1 MRDGVSE
8 LDDDKAAVTEA
19 RLASVFDTAADGMVV
34 INDRAQVLAFN
45 KACERLFGYEAS
57 DLLGRNVSR
66 IMPEE
71 YARSHDHYVNNYLE
85 TGHRK
90 IIGIGREVQARHKDG
105 TVFPIELS
113 VGEAWTPVGRQF
125 IGILRDLRSRKQMED
140 RLAKTQAQLV
150 HMTRISA
157 LDEMGA
163 AIAHELNQPL
173 TAVLLY
179 LQSVSRKTRA
189 DKSLDPFILEVID
202 KAVRE
207 AERAGEIIQRMRQL
221 VEKKT
226 PTRQSI
232 DVAELVINCLEMAE
246 LGSGEGKSILQAE
259 IAPGLPPLLADP
271 VQIRQ
276 ILINL
281 LRNAREAVAG
291 QEEREVVLSVR
302 VGGDGLEFRVTDNG
316 PGVPEELV
324 DNLFRAF
331 TGSKHRGVGL
341 GLAISRSIAQNHG
354 GDLRLERVEGGHG
367 ASFLLT
373 LPVDPADDDPVE
385 ESAPKSHAHADIR
398 AKDAEE

>member
-1 MRDGVSE
+1 MGAGTVGDDV
-8 LDDDKAAVTEA
+8 LDHDDDNAAVTEA
-19 RLASVFDTAADGMVV
+19 RLASVFDTAADGIVV

-45 KACERLFGYEAS
+45 KACERLFGYEAA
-57 DLLGRNVSR
+57 DLLGRNVNR
-66 IMPEE
+66 IMPAE
-71 YARSHDHYVNNYLE
+71 YANAHDHYVNNYLT
-85 TGHRK
+85 TGHKK

-113 VGEAWTPVGRQF
+113 VGEAWTPAGRQF
-125 IGILRDLRSRKQMED
+125 IGILRDLRSRRQMED
-140 RLAKTQAQLV
+140 RLAKTQAQLL

-189 DKSLDPFILEVID
+189 DKSLDPFIIEVID

-226 PTRQSI
+226 PNRQSI
-232 DVAELVINCLEMAE
+232 EVRDFVTSCLEMAE
-246 LGSGEGKSILQAE
+246 LGSGNGRSIMKAE
-259 IAPGLPPLLADP
+259 IARGLPPLMADP

-281 LRNAREAVAG
+281 LRNAREAVCDQAD
-291 QEEREVVLSVR
+291 RKVVLAVCR
-302 VGGDGLEFRVTDNG
+302 NGDRLEFRVTDNG

-331 TGSKHRGVGL
+331 TGAKHKGVGL

-354 GDLRLERVEGGHG
+354 GDLRLEKGANGRG
-367 ASFLLT
+367 ASFVLS
-373 LPVDPADDDPVE
+373 LPIDPPE
-385 ESAPKSHAHADIR
+385 EDVAER
-398 AKDAEE
+398 AETHGSKEMS

>member
-1 MRDGVSE
+1 MARDGVTDQ
-8 LDDDKAAVTEA
+8 DDENAAVTEA
-19 RLASVFDTAADGMVV
+19 RLASVFDTAADGMVI
-34 INDRAQVLAFN
+34 INDRGQVLAFN

-66 IMPEE
+66 IMPKNHAE
-71 YARSHDHYVNNYLE
+71 AHDHYVQNYLE
-85 TGHRK
+85 TGEKK

-113 VGEAWTPVGRQF
+113 VGEAATPCGRQF
-125 IGILRDLRSRKQMED
+125 IGILRDLRSRRQMED
-140 RLAKTQAQLV
+140 RLAKTQAQLL

-179 LQSVSRKTRA
+179 LQSVSRKTRT
-189 DKSLDPFILEVID
+189 DGSLDPLVRDVIE

-221 VEKKT
+221 VEKKA
-226 PTRQSI
+226 PERQTVEVE
-232 DVAELVINCLEMAE
+232 DLVGTCLEMAE
-246 LGSGEGKSILQAE
+246 LGVGNTEAFLEAE
-259 IAPGLPPLLADP
+259 IEPDLPLLKADP

-281 LRNAREAVAG
+281 LRNAREAVADR
-291 QEEREVVLSVR
+291 QDRKVVLSVCR
-302 VGGDGLEFRVTDNG
+302 NADWLEFRVTDNG
-316 PGVPEELV
+316 PGVPRELV
-324 DNLFRAF
+324 EGLFRAF
-331 TGSKHRGVGL
+331 TGAKHKGVGL

-354 GDLRLERVEGGHG
+354 GDLKLEDGPQGSG
-367 ASFLLT
+367 ACFVLT
-373 LPVDPADDDPVE
+373 LPLDPPDAGAVE
-385 ESAPKSHAHADIR
+385 
-398 AKDAEE
+398 

>member
-1 MRDGVSE
+1 MSHDSVIDQEEDS
-8 LDDDKAAVTEA
+8 AAVTEA
-19 RLASVFDTAADGMVV
+19 RLASVFDTAADGMVI
-34 INDRAQVLAFN
+34 INDRGQVLAFN
-45 KACERLFGYEAS
+45 KASERLFGYEAS
-57 DLLGRNVSR
+57 ELLGRNVSR
-66 IMPEE
+66 IMPED
-71 YARSHDHYVNNYLE
+71 YAREHDHYLKNYLD
-85 TGHRK
+85 TGNKK

-113 VGEAWTPVGRQF
+113 VGEAATPCGRQF

-140 RLAKTQAQLV
+140 RLATTQAQLL

-179 LQSVSRKTRA
+179 LQTVSRKTRA
-189 DKSLDPFILEVID
+189 DGSLDPMILDVID

-207 AERAGEIIQRMRQL
+207 AGRAGEIIQRMRQL
-221 VEKKT
+221 VEKKA
-226 PTRQSI
+226 PARESI
-232 DVAELVINCLEMAE
+232 DIEELVANCLEMAE
-246 LGSGEGKSILQAE
+246 LGRTEGRSFLHADVE
-259 IAPGLPPLLADP
+259 PSLPTLKADP

-281 LRNAREAVAG
+281 LRNAREAVAD
-291 QEEREVVLSVR
+291 RPDRKVVLSVR
-302 VGGDGLEFRVTDNG
+302 RAENVLEFRVTDNG
-316 PGVPEELV
+316 PGVPDTLV

-331 TGSKHRGVGL
+331 SGAKHKGVGL

-354 GDLRLERVEGGHG
+354 GDLRLENGPGGSG

-373 LPVDPADDDPVE
+373 LPLDPPETGPDELLENNVIEDNLAKE
-385 ESAPKSHAHADIR
+385 R
-398 AKDAEE
+398 A

>member
-1 MRDGVSE
+1 MSQDSVIGQDEDS
-8 LDDDKAAVTEA
+8 AAVTEA

-34 INDRAQVLAFN
+34 INDRGQVLAFN
-45 KACERLFGYEAS
+45 KACESLFGYEAS
-57 DLLGRNVSR
+57 ELLGRNVSR
-66 IMPEE
+66 IMPEN
-71 YARSHDHYVNNYLE
+71 YARAHDQYLQNYLD
-85 TGHRK
+85 TGKKK

-113 VGEAWTPVGRQF
+113 VGEAATPCGRQF

-140 RLAKTQAQLV
+140 RLAATQAQLL

-179 LQSVSRKTRA
+179 LQTVARKTRS
-189 DKSLDPFILEVID
+189 DGSLDSMILDTID

-207 AERAGEIIQRMRQL
+207 AGRAGEIIQRMRQL
-221 VEKKT
+221 VEKKA
-226 PTRQSI
+226 PAREAI
-232 DVAELVINCLEMAE
+232 DIEELVRSCLEMAE
-246 LGSGEGKSILQAE
+246 LGSGEGGSFLEADVE
-259 IAPGLPPLLADP
+259 AMLPPLKADP

-276 ILINL
+276 VLINL

-291 QEEREVVLSVR
+291 QADRKVVLSVR
-302 VGGDGLEFRVTDNG
+302 RAENALEFRVTDNG

-324 DNLFRAF
+324 DSLFRAF
-331 TGSKHRGVGL
+331 TGAKHKGVGL

-354 GDLRLERVEGGHG
+354 GDLRLENGSGGG

-373 LPVDPADDDPVE
+373 LPLDPPETGPDDLLENNMIED
-385 ESAPKSHAHADIR
+385 KL
-398 AKDAEE
+398 AKGRV

>member
-1 MRDGVSE
+1 MARDGVTDQ
-8 LDDDKAAVTEA
+8 DDENAAVTEA
-19 RLASVFDTAADGMVV
+19 RLASVFDTAADGMVI
-34 INDRAQVLAFN
+34 INDRGQVLAFN

-66 IMPEE
+66 IMPKNHAE
-71 YARSHDHYVNNYLE
+71 AHDHYVQNYLE
-85 TGHRK
+85 TGEKK

-113 VGEAWTPVGRQF
+113 VGEAATPCGRQF
-125 IGILRDLRSRKQMED
+125 IGILRDLRSRRQMED
-140 RLAKTQAQLV
+140 RLAKTQAQLL

-179 LQSVSRKTRA
+179 LQSVSRKTRT
-189 DKSLDPFILEVID
+189 DGSLDPLVRDVIE

-221 VEKKT
+221 VEKKA
-226 PTRQSI
+226 PERQTVEVE
-232 DVAELVINCLEMAE
+232 DLVGTCLEMAE
-246 LGSGEGKSILQAE
+246 LGVGNTEAFLEAE
-259 IAPGLPPLLADP
+259 IEPDLPQLKADP

-281 LRNAREAVAG
+281 LRNAREAVADR
-291 QEEREVVLSVR
+291 QDRKVVLSVCR
-302 VGGDGLEFRVTDNG
+302 NADWLEFRVTDNG
-316 PGVPEELV
+316 PGVPRELV
-324 DNLFRAF
+324 EGLFRAF
-331 TGSKHRGVGL
+331 TGAKHKGVGL

-354 GDLRLERVEGGHG
+354 GDLKLEDGPQGSG
-367 ASFLLT
+367 ACFVLT
-373 LPVDPADDDPVE
+373 LPLDPPDAGAVE
-385 ESAPKSHAHADIR
+385 
-398 AKDAEE
+398 